1 MIKKTNKV
9 TANKIMITNE
19 NGVLMVHEFDKDGL
33 ETNIITLEEVIK
45 DFMNKEY
52 VGLSL
57 GYDVNC

>member
-19 NGVLMVHEFDKDGL
+19 DGVLMVREFDKDGL